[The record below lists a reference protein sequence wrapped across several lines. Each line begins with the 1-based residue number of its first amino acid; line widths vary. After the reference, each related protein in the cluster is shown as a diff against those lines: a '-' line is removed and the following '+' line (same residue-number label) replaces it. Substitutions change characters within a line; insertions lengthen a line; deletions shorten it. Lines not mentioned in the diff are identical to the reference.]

1 MDNVSVLSDDLLDK
15 VSEVPR
21 RRREAFN
28 ERCKWLATNA
38 HKSPRWLAENLNI
51 ILDHHLNK
59 ENIQKLSHQEL
70 LVFGGSTT
78 RAVSGSAFGVVVSS
92 VLTAGCPLFAV
103 SIGVNTW
110 QLCIS
115 STNLDRVREEIK
127 RRRGLHDDSF
137 RKFEGEYTKKKRHH
151 PAVDV
156 VAGCTLKAAFM
167 TATLGIIGFS
177 DIADSFVAKFG
188 EKAAEIVTEYAATAT
203 QTLPVYNHIPLR
215 LQLPEPI
222 DFSDFTSMFQD
233 DKACS
238 IPYSTSNSSDGPPMA
253 NTVTSKMVDIS
264 VNTLAADNPSNCS
277 ANVQITTVNE
287 VDLTIVNQSE
297 APENS
302 QSGPSH
308 GTGLTSSDNKSS
320 IATKV
325 PEQLSR
331 AEQLEVD
338 HPTTMKL
345 DHARNDVLAPG
356 SLLGQKLSQN
366 VVNDDV
372 KLGMEAKWADLEGLR
387 DKLDMPTAKILGLV
401 VTIGLVN
408 EVFQPIPHMANI
420 ATEKTIDAWNGGQL
434 NLASD
439 WLAHIFSRSG
449 TSSSS

>member
-1 MDNVSVLSDDLLDK
+1 MDNISVLSDDFLDK

-21 RRREAFN
+21 RRRQAFK

-59 ENIQKLSHQEL
+59 EHIQKLSHQEL

-115 STNLDRVREEIK
+115 STNLDRVREETK
-127 RRRGLHDDSF
+127 RRRGLDDDSF

-188 EKAAEIVTEYAATAT
+188 EKAAEIGTEYAATAT

-238 IPYSTSNSSDGPPMA
+238 IPYSTSNLSDGPPMA
-253 NTVTSKMVDIS
+253 NTMTSKIVDIS

-277 ANVQITTVNE
+277 ATVQTTTVNE
-287 VDLTIVNQSE
+287 VDLTVVNY
-297 APENS
+297 
-302 QSGPSH
+302 
-308 GTGLTSSDNKSS
+308 SDNKSS

-366 VVNDDV
+366 AVNDDV
-372 KLGMEAKWADLEGLR
+372 KLGMEAKWADLEDLR
-387 DKLDMPTAKILGLV
+387 DKLNVPTAKILGLV

-434 NLASD
+434 SLASE

-449 TSSSS
+449 TPSSS